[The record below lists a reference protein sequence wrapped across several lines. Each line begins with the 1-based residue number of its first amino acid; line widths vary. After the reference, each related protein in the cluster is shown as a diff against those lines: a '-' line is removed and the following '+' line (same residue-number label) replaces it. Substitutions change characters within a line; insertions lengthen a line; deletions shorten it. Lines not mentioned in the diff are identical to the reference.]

1 MPVPAAPDW
10 LAKRD
15 GGLSPGVRDFTL
27 FVTVSKKP
35 LYRLEARPAKGQF
48 ECLVTQT
55 VNGKLI
61 DDAGAVYPSA
71 DAAFAGGLERLRQ
84 NLGW

>member
-1 MPVPAAPDW
+1 MPVPAPDW
-10 LAKRD
+10 LTKRD
-15 GGLSPGVRDFTL
+15 GGLSPGVRDHTL

-35 LYRLEARPAKGQF
+35 LYRLEARPAKGQY

-61 DDAGAVYPSA
+61 DDASAVYPSA
-71 DAAFAGGLERLRQ
+71 DAAFAGGLERLKQR
-84 NLGW
+84 LGW

>member
-1 MPVPAAPDW
+1 MPAPAAPDW

-15 GGLSPGVRDFTL
+15 GSLTPGVRDHIL

-35 LYRLEARPAKGQF
+35 MYRLEARPAKGQY
-48 ECLVTQT
+48 ECLVMQT

-71 DAAFAGGLERLRQ
+71 DSAFAGGLERLKER
-84 NLGW
+84 LGW